1 MARTSS
7 PPRGQ
12 ATEKGRSFQFVREVY
27 GELRKATWPSR
38 EQATRLTSLVLAI
51 SLAIGL
57 ALGVVDFIFSQ
68 LLRLVFF

>member
-1 MARTSS
+1 
-7 PPRGQ
+7 
-12 ATEKGRSFQFVREVY
+12 VY